1 MSHPVKRTIWEKT
14 HFWDG
19 TIARCVPIASH
30 SKMMLSRTEAVWS
43 VGRFCAMMTSGLLV
57 YSKFH
62 TMADI
67 SVEVGKISMMKV
79 FQGISSHKNGMPASV
94 SMWVIDYIFTQ
105 HFFLNPPKKSVIE
118 WIFGTQL
125 GRYCRNPCSTF
136 HQVRDS
142 KFLS

>member
-1 MSHPVKRTIWEKT
+1 
-14 HFWDG
+14 
-19 TIARCVPIASH
+19 
-30 SKMMLSRTEAVWS
+30 MMLSRTEAVWS

-94 SMWVIDYIFTQ
+94 SM
-105 HFFLNPPKKSVIE
+105 
-118 WIFGTQL
+118 
-125 GRYCRNPCSTF
+125 
-136 HQVRDS
+136 
-142 KFLS
+142 